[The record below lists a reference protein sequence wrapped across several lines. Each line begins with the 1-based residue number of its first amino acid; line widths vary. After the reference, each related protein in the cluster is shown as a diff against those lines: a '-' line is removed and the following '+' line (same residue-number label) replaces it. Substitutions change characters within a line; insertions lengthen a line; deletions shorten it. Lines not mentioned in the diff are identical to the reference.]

1 MDGAFASGV
10 SCSGPVIFRGRFH
23 LSPVG
28 GLLAMSAP
36 RPFLDLP
43 PPLPART
50 PLASR
55 GLLAAVVAG
64 LGLAA
69 LSDLFSVVAGI
80 RLRNLAQGGS
90 GFFTAD
96 QQKLEAAAELYEKAG
111 MFQGTAY
118 LACAVLFLCWFFRM
132 RRTTGLM
139 APDQFRRGPGWAVGT
154 WFIPLA
160 NLWMPY
166 RIAMEMWMAATFL
179 PHDGGQRQARTWPVN
194 TWWALFVLG
203 TLLNRYAG
211 TSYKNAETL
220 QEVESAVG
228 WYLVADITSVAAAA
242 AAVHFAVRLTTL
254 QRRKAVEGPYGHGA
268 ADAAPAGRIPA

>member
-1 MDGAFASGV
+1 
-10 SCSGPVIFRGRFH
+10 
-23 LSPVG
+23 
-28 GLLAMSAP
+28 MSAP
-36 RPFLDLP
+36 GPFLDTRP
-43 PPLPART
+43 ALPASS

-69 LSDLFSVVAGI
+69 LTDLFSVVVGI
-80 RLRNLAQGGS
+80 RLRNAAQEGY

-96 QQKLEAAAELYEKAG
+96 QQELEAAAELYEKAG

-118 LACAVLFLCWFFRM
+118 LACAIVFLCWFFRM

-179 PHDGGQRQARTWPVN
+179 PHDGGQRQTRTWPVN

-220 QEVESAVG
+220 QELESAVR
-228 WYLVADITSVAAAA
+228 WYLIADLTSIAAAA
-242 AAVHFAVRLTTL
+242 AAAHFAVRLTAL
-254 QRRKAVEGPYGHGA
+254 QRRKAVEGPYGHQA
-268 ADAAPAGRIPA
+268 SDAAPAGRIPA